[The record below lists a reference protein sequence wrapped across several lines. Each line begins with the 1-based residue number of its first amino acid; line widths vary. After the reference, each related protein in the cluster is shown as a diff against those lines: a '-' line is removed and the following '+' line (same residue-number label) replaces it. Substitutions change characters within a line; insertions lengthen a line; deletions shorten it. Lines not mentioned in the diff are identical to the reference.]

1 MTNRQLTLKSIN
13 KQNIERE
20 CLVDKKKQQSQI
32 RQSRNCYKDA
42 SSAFTKPVLSLALET
57 DFMSWRFTA
66 LLRMKI
72 IAAIIAMTPMMMPIA
87 KPALAPELCPPDL
100 DLAEADD
107 AGADADGSVIGGVKF
122 P

>member
-1 MTNRQLTLKSIN
+1 MDKN
-13 KQNIERE
+13 KQ
-20 CLVDKKKQQSQI
+20 QI
-32 RQSRNCYKDA
+32 RGRNCYKDA

-57 DFMSWRFTA
+57 DFMTWRCTA
-66 LLRMKI
+66 LLRMKR

-100 DLAEADD
+100 GLAWAEADD